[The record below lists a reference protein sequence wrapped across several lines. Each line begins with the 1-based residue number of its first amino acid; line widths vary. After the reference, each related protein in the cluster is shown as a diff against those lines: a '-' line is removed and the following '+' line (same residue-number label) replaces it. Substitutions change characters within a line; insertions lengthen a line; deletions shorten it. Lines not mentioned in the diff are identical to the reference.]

1 MWDAGEWMGS
11 AAVHVFIP
19 RQPVWSAWRQS
30 TRIGL
35 GRYGTLHCSSFPS
48 RTASPVS
55 YKIEASVLWELKIIL
70 AHHFPISLT
79 LSSFLSGKTLHNTEH
94 PISHGSWQAFSG
106 LQLLRCPLQLSSSPC
121 HPQLC
126 SWEQGSVKSCT
137 PCCPSTATRF
147 LTSHKNPRAKLL
159 DICCVLS
166 VVALSSPAE
175 VFSPITFSEEYCWSI
190 CVHTWLTAGMW
201 RVLLG
206 TSSTKC
212 LGKSWAVS
220 MPELA
225 RWPHTLQ
232 RTSSPSTPLLLI
244 LVMHVVVG
252 TF

>member
-166 VVALSSPAE
+166 VCRSLLSCRGFFP
-175 VFSPITFSEEYCWSI
+175 Y
-190 CVHTWLTAGMW
+190 HLQW
-201 RVLLG
+201 RILL
-206 TSSTKC
+206 KYLC
-212 LGKSWAVS
+212 AYLADSWHVKGS
-220 MPELA
+220 VGDKQYKMPWKKLSCFNAWA
-225 RWPHTLQ
+225 R
-232 RTSSPSTPLLLI
+232 
-244 LVMHVVVG
+244 
-252 TF
+252 